1 MSFADYKKKS
11 KLGSLTEKLVEKF
24 NKMEESSS
32 REDDSRIWTPK
43 MGKSGTGE
51 ATVRFLPGGG
61 GHDEEAYVEVYSHA
75 FKGETGQWLI
85 EPCRTTLGKNVAC
98 PVCEENRKL
107 WAEGKEHIV
116 RGDDDN
122 PGRKRKLNYYSNVYI
137 IDDPI
142 NPENNGAIKIYK
154 YGVKILDKIKL
165 AQKPAS
171 KRKKPLDVFDM
182 FKGADFN
189 IVINKKGKYW
199 NYDDSEFLDSE
210 PFLDGDEEKLEEIY
224 NSLYDLTEFTSPEK
238 IKSYEEIKARLDIVN
253 GKTSPVASKRPDP
266 ELEEEMEEEYVSV
279 KSKTAT
285 ILSDDSD
292 DEEDEDTEDYLARF
306 SKLAE
311 M

>member
-11 KLGSLTEKLVEKF
+11 KLGSLTDKLVEKF
-24 NKMEESSS
+24 NKMDEGSS
-32 REDDSRIWTPK
+32 REDDNRIWTPK

-61 GHDEEAYVEVYSHA
+61 GNDEEAYVEVYSHA
-75 FKGETGQWLI
+75 FKGITGKWLI
-85 EPCRTTLGKNVAC
+85 EGCPTTIGQPCCICDG
-98 PVCEENRKL
+98 NRKL
-107 WAEGKEHIV
+107 WNEGKESVV

-142 NPENNGAIKIYK
+142 NPENNGTVKIYK

-165 AQKPAS
+165 ALNPAS
-171 KRKKPLDVFDM
+171 KRKKPLEVFDM

-189 IVINKKGKYW
+189 IIINKKGKYW

-210 PFLDGDEEKLEEIY
+210 PLLDGDEEKLEEIY
-224 NSLYDLTEFTSPEK
+224 NSLYDLTEFTNPK
-238 IKSYEEIKARLDIVN
+238 NFKSAQELQARLDIVN
-253 GKTSPVASKRPDP
+253 GKVSTRSLDP
-266 ELEEEMEEEYVSV
+266 ELEEEVEEEYNNIQSKVSSTV
-279 KSKTAT
+279 N
-285 ILSDDSD
+285 DDD
-292 DEEDEDTEDYLARF
+292 DDEDEDDEDEDYLARF
-306 SKLAE
+306 AKLAE

>member
-24 NKMEESSS
+24 NKMDEGSS

-51 ATVRFLPGGG
+51 ATVRFLPLGG
-61 GHDEEAYVEVYSHA
+61 GHDEEGWIDVYSHA
-75 FKGETGQWLI
+75 FKGPTGKWLI
-85 EPCRTTLGKNVAC
+85 ENCPTTIGETCLI
-98 PVCEENRKL
+98 CEENRKL

-116 RGDDDN
+116 RGDDDS

-137 IDDPI
+137 IDDPA
-142 NPENNGAIKIYK
+142 NPENNGTVKIYK

-165 AQKPAS
+165 AQKPTS

-189 IVINKKGKYW
+189 IIINKKGKYW

-210 PFLDGDEEKLEEIY
+210 PLLDGDEEKLEEIY
-224 NSLYDLTEFTSPEK
+224 NSLYDLTEFHSPKNFKSPEELK
-238 IKSYEEIKARLDIVN
+238 VRLDYAI
-253 GKTSPVASKRPDP
+253 GASSTSAAKRPDP
-266 ELEEEMEEEYVSV
+266 ELEEEIEEEYASV
-279 KSKTAT
+279 KSKTAS
-285 ILSDDSD
+285 IISNDDDDEDDDDS
-292 DEEDEDTEDYLARF
+292 EDYLARF

>member
-11 KLGSLTEKLVEKF
+11 KMGSLTEKLVEKF
-24 NKMEESSS
+24 NKMEEGSS

-51 ATVRFLPGGG
+51 ATVRFLPLGG
-61 GHDEEAYVEVYSHA
+61 GHDEEGWVDAYSHA
-75 FKGETGQWLI
+75 FKGPTGKWLI
-85 EPCRTTLGKNVAC
+85 ENCPTTIGQTCVI
-98 PVCEENRKL
+98 CEENRKL
-107 WAEGKEHIV
+107 WAAGKENIV
-116 RGDDDN
+116 RGDDDS

-137 IDDPI
+137 IDDPA
-142 NPENNGAIKIYK
+142 NPENNGTVKIYK

-165 AQKPAS
+165 AQKPTS

-199 NYDDSEFLDSE
+199 NYDDSEFLDPE
-210 PFLDGDEEKLEEIY
+210 PLLDGDEEKLEELY
-224 NSLYDLTEFTSPEK
+224 NSLYDLTEFHNPKNFKSPE
-238 IKSYEEIKARLDIVN
+238 ELKARLDYAI
-253 GKTSPVASKRPDP
+253 GFSSSASSKKPDP
-266 ELEEEMEEEYVSV
+266 ELEEEIEEEYSTV

-285 ILSDDSD
+285 LLSNDD
-292 DEEDEDTEDYLARF
+292 EDEDDGDSEDYLARF

>member
-11 KLGSLTEKLVEKF
+11 KMGSLTEKLVEKF
-24 NKMEESSS
+24 NKMEEGST

-51 ATVRFLPGGG
+51 ATVRFLPLGG
-61 GHDEEAYVEVYSHA
+61 GHDEEGWVDAYSHA
-75 FKGETGQWLI
+75 FKGPTGKWLI
-85 EPCRTTLGKNVAC
+85 ENCPTTIGQTCVI
-98 PVCEENRKL
+98 CEENRKL
-107 WAEGKEHIV
+107 WASGKENIV
-116 RGDDDN
+116 RGDDDS

-137 IDDPI
+137 IDDPA
-142 NPENNGAIKIYK
+142 NPENNGTVKIYK

-165 AQKPAS
+165 AQKPTS

-199 NYDDSEFLDSE
+199 NYDDSEFLDPE
-210 PFLDGDEEKLEEIY
+210 PLLDGDEEKLEEIY
-224 NSLYDLTEFTSPEK
+224 NSLYDLTEFHNPKNFKSPE
-238 IKSYEEIKARLDIVN
+238 ELKARLDYAI
-253 GKTSPVASKRPDP
+253 GFSSPTSSKRPDP
-266 ELEEEMEEEYVSV
+266 ELEDEMEEEYSSV
-279 KSKTAT
+279 KSKTAS
-285 ILSDDSD
+285 ILSSD
-292 DEEDEDTEDYLARF
+292 DEDEDDSEDYLARF